1 MECHL
6 VFVRTRTC
14 GYLVM
19 IYGCD
24 LNLLILWLVLVL
36 VVILRLTLD
45 QFYWIYIYIC
55 GCCLDL
61 YFVGEFPSKLLYQCI
76 CVKIKCKLYA
86 HM

>member
-1 MECHL
+1 MKFGWLVIICETYFMECHL

-45 QFYWIYIYIC
+45 QFYWIYIYMW
-55 GCCLDL
+55 
-61 YFVGEFPSKLLYQCI
+61 LLP
-76 CVKIKCKLYA
+76 
-86 HM
+86 